1 MIYQT
6 FAQLYDE
13 LFDDQLY
20 ADWQSF
26 VMREVQAPGTLLDLA
41 GGAGRL
47 AVRLAKQGFS
57 VTDADLSVEMLSLAD
72 QHAQSAQVDLALVEA
87 DMLDLTG
94 LGQFQT
100 ITCFADSLCYLN
112 DLAQVNAALTQAGQ
126 HLAPGGKFLFDVITP
141 YQTDQVYP
149 GYPFNYQDEDHTRA
163 FMWQSFA
170 DEEVA
175 HGVIHDLTFFIQQG
189 DGSYRRLSETHFERT
204 YPLADYLTALKVAG
218 FDQVQVSADFGRHE
232 VKDDTTRWFF
242 VCQKGGTIK

>member
-47 AVRLAKQGFS
+47 A
-57 VTDADLSVEMLSLAD
+57 
-72 QHAQSAQVDLALVEA
+72 
-87 DMLDLTG
+87 DMLDPTG

-149 GYPFNYQDEDHTRA
+149 GYSFNYQDEDHTRA

-242 VCQKGGTIK
+242 VCQKGDH

>member
-112 DLAQVNAALTQAGQ
+112 DLAQVNAALT
-126 HLAPGGKFLFDVITP
+126 PGRP
-141 YQTDQVYP
+141 
-149 GYPFNYQDEDHTRA
+149 
-163 FMWQSFA
+163 
-170 DEEVA
+170 
-175 HGVIHDLTFFIQQG
+175 
-189 DGSYRRLSETHFERT
+189 
-204 YPLADYLTALKVAG
+204 ALGTGRKVL
-218 FDQVQVSADFGRHE
+218 V
-232 VKDDTTRWFF
+232 
-242 VCQKGGTIK
+242 